1 MDIKGGLENKEISN
15 TFLDHKE
22 NELIPKNYIEE
33 LESLVEQL
41 TEKPEELFRDPET
54 NRKLFQKFTGIFLST
69 AMIDLSGKVPTLRLM
84 ERLEAN
90 QNQLW
95 QSIEILMRSSL
106 KNISNRIKQFEKLN
120 AKLSNGKEDNIANEN
135 FMKTF
140 LNIDNFDHLEIMSDS
155 LLPCDSEAE
164 DEIYME
170 EHLPSD
176 LDSLSNKEV
185 DFFNYDE
192 MKAFIDEGVHEYRDD
207 TTDSIMNNIEDA
219 DDSDSYEDHTG
230 SEDYNLSDM
239 KYEDFFGAKETKSKK
254 IIKDNCIVDPVELKL
269 EEAIR
274 KYKKSVVDNSS
285 ESEDQS
291 TEISDNENGPDEEL
305 EKKLSVITKP
315 SKELLKNK
323 GLSKLFEQQ
332 DRINKLIDEME
343 SELLSQKHW
352 TMMGESLGNKRPKNS
367 LLEVHLEIPQYS
379 NTSNN
384 SEEILDMEQSL
395 GNDES
400 ETTVFTDDK
409 LNDYIEKIVKQ
420 RISDRIFDDVES
432 SLSLLAVQAIAEVT
446 RKTQDEVDLSVEKSR
461 VGLGDIYA
469 QKYQQEMGIN
479 PNIEADKSK
488 QELIELFAKVMHK
501 LDSLSNQRFVP
512 KQISA
517 ETNALTT
524 NVPALKIED
533 TVPVIISEGSRL
545 APAEIKPM
553 GNLVPV
559 EEMSRE
565 ERKAHRNASKEKR
578 RKKLKGLVKSGNM
591 SEKQYNERRVTLSNR
606 NKQAKADK
614 ISIRE
619 TGLSVRDASKANRTS
634 GSKRLKSHH
643 FAISTAT
650 R

>member
-1 MDIKGGLENKEISN
+1 MDIKGGLGNKEISSTSVYHN
-15 TFLDHKE
+15 E
-22 NELIPKNYIEE
+22 NELIPKNHIEE

-41 TEKPEELFRDPET
+41 IKKPEELFLDSET

-69 AMIDLSGKVPTLRLM
+69 AMIDSSGKAPTLRLM

-106 KNISNRIKQFEKLN
+106 KNISNRIRQFEKLN
-120 AKLSNGKEDNIANEN
+120 AKLSNGKEDNIANED

-140 LNIDNFDHLEIMSDS
+140 VNIDNLDHLEIMSDS
-155 LLPCDSEAE
+155 LLPCDSEVE
-164 DEIYME
+164 DEKYTE
-170 EHLPSD
+170 KYLPRD

-192 MKAFIDEGVHEYRDD
+192 MKAFIDEGIHEYRDN
-207 TTDSIMNNIEDA
+207 TTNNITDNIENT
-219 DDSDSYEDHTG
+219 DDSDSYEEHAD
-230 SEDYNLSDM
+230 SEDYNLSDI
-239 KYEDFFGAKETKSKK
+239 KYEDFFGGKETKSK
-254 IIKDNCIVDPVELKL
+254 ITKDNCIVDPVELKL

-274 KYKKSVVDNSS
+274 KYKKSIMDDLSK
-285 ESEDQS
+285 SEDQS
-291 TEISDNENGPDEEL
+291 TEISDNESGPDEEL
-305 EKKLSVITKP
+305 EKKLSMTTKP
-315 SKELLKNK
+315 NKEPLENK

-343 SELLSQKHW
+343 SELISQKHW

-367 LLEVHLEIPQYS
+367 LLEVYLEIPQYS

-400 ETTVFTDDK
+400 EATVFTDDK

-420 RISDRIFDDVES
+420 RISDGIFDDVES
-432 SLSLLAVQAIAEVT
+432 SSSLLAVQAISEVT

-479 PNIEADKSK
+479 PNVEADKNK
-488 QELIELFAKVMHK
+488 QELVELFAKVMHK

-524 NVPALKIED
+524 NVPAFKIED
-533 TVPVIISEGSRL
+533 TVPVIISEDSRL
-545 APAEIKPM
+545 APAEIKSM

-565 ERKAHRNASKEKR
+565 ERRAHRNASKEKR

-591 SEKQYNERRVTLSNR
+591 SEKQYNERRVTLSNK
-606 NKQAKADK
+606 NKQAKAEK
-614 ISIRE
+614 ISINE